1 MTLGQ
6 PIIRVGH
13 GGTASRAAIA
23 LNSKGNVTVG
33 YDVGKGAATVLAG
46 DFEFSDSEFRL
57 LDTGAEIDLS
67 GVLVRDPLLVL
78 LPEFCSSCLECLGV
92 VRRPPITQCP
102 VRVNLAGLIVNGMRK
117 LVANGKVPFCASRT
131 FGGIMNSDKLHHR
144 PSSDA
149 MNMQSQYML
158 SSQASSPSVRSHAH

>member
-46 DFEFSDSEFRL
+46 DFESQIRSLGFL
-57 LDTGAEIDLS
+57 T
-67 GVLVRDPLLVL
+67 
-78 LPEFCSSCLECLGV
+78 LEQKS
-92 VRRPPITQCP
+92 IS
-102 VRVNLAGLIVNGMRK
+102 A
-117 LVANGKVPFCASRT
+117 AS
-131 FGGIMNSDKLHHR
+131 
-144 PSSDA
+144 
-149 MNMQSQYML
+149 
-158 SSQASSPSVRSHAH
+158 